1 MDSPLTESI
10 IKKNSTSS
18 LQPAE
23 QFSNFC
29 REQFIS
35 EPITFYTEILFIKE
49 RECELDSLLFLGE
62 KHLYIFC
69 NYYLEN
75 GIPSE
80 LNEAINDRSKWL
92 CDSSVFDKN
101 DKNIKW
107 TRKFNTDNEKLNCFC
122 LKLKLNNIN
131 EIHTKRYWLHP
142 CAIEII
148 AKHKRYFFV
157 AKINERDNIFK
168 LISSNLNPFPKNLL
182 LHKGSLYFHLN
193 DKKKRKFSKVFSSQR
208 LAKISSSMWSLG
220 KISNFEYL
228 CILNFLAG
236 RNFNDLNQYP
246 VFPWVLKNYEG
257 KYGELDL
264 CDERNFRDLGIPIGA
279 LNEVYHYFYN
289 LKKYTLFCYLI
300 YRLKKENTTKN
311 KTYTYFL

>member
-1 MDSPLTESI
+1 M
-10 IKKNSTSS
+10 KKNSASS
-18 LQPAE
+18 LQPAD

-29 REQFIS
+29 REQL
-35 EPITFYTEILFIKE
+35 ITESIHFYTEILFIKE
-49 RECELDSLLFLGE
+49 RECEIDSLLFLGE
-62 KHLYIFC
+62 KYLYIFC

-75 GIPSE
+75 GIPSK

-92 CDSSVFDKN
+92 CKSSVFDNN
-101 DKNIKW
+101 DKNVKW
-107 TRKFNTDNEKLNCFC
+107 TRKFSTDNIEKLNGFS
-122 LKLKLNNIN
+122 LKIKLNNID

-142 CAIEII
+142 CAIEITTKRK
-148 AKHKRYFFV
+148 KHFFV
-157 AKINERDNIFK
+157 AKINERDHIFK
-168 LISSNLNPFPKNLL
+168 LLSSNLTSSPKRLL

-228 CILNFLAG
+228 CVLNFLAG

-264 CDERNFRDLGIPIGA
+264 CDEKNYRDLGIPIGA
-279 LNEVYHYFYN
+279 LNEVN
-289 LKKYTLFCYLI
+289 EYL
-300 YRLKKENTTKN
+300 
-311 KTYTYFL
+311 YTYFYS